1 MSQTTNG
8 TARARIDQLL
18 DAGSFVELGSYVTSR
33 STDFNMTDVK
43 TPADGVLTG
52 YGTIDSNLVYV
63 YSQDSSVLGGSMG
76 EMHAKKIAHL
86 YSQAMKMGAPIIGL
100 VDCAGLRLQEATDAL
115 HGFGKLYKRQAM
127 ASGVIPQIQ
136 AVFGMCGGGMAISAG
151 LADFTFMEE
160 SKAKLFVN
168 SPNAILGNSES
179 SCDTAGSK
187 FQSEETGLVDFV
199 GSESDILAQIRSL
212 VDILP
217 ANNEENLSFEECTD
231 DLNRLVPEIG
241 ASFGDPASAL
251 RSISDNNF
259 FFELKKDFAPEM
271 VVGFVRLNG
280 ATVGCVANRTVKY
293 NQDGTEGEK
302 FEAVLTHEGCSKAS
316 KLISFCDAFDIPVV
330 TLVNSTG
337 FKATKCTERHMPTEA
352 SKLTYAYASATVPM
366 VTVITEKALGSAYL
380 TMGSKA
386 IGADMVY
393 AWPTSKVGL
402 MDAKEAVKIIYAN
415 EIEAASDKLSVI
427 NEKAAE
433 YDKLQSSSLSAAS
446 RGYVD
451 DIIEP
456 AETRKRIIAAL
467 EMLFTKRED
476 SPARKHGSVY

>member
-1 MSQTTNG
+1 
-8 TARARIDQLL
+8 
-18 DAGSFVELGSYVTSR
+18 
-33 STDFNMTDVK
+33 
-43 TPADGVLTG
+43 
-52 YGTIDSNLVYV
+52 
-63 YSQDSSVLGGSMG
+63 
-76 EMHAKKIAHL
+76 
-86 YSQAMKMGAPIIGL
+86 
-100 VDCAGLRLQEATDAL
+100 
-115 HGFGKLYKRQAM
+115 
-127 ASGVIPQIQ
+127 
-136 AVFGMCGGGMAISAG
+136 
-151 LADFTFMEE
+151 
-160 SKAKLFVN
+160 
-168 SPNAILGNSES
+168 
-179 SCDTAGSK
+179 
-187 FQSEETGLVDFV
+187 
-199 GSESDILAQIRSL
+199 
-212 VDILP
+212 
-217 ANNEENLSFEECTD
+217 
-231 DLNRLVPEIG
+231 
-241 ASFGDPASAL
+241 
-251 RSISDNNF
+251 
-259 FFELKKDFAPEM
+259 M

-415 EIEAASDKLSVI
+415 EIEEASDKLSVI